1 MVIKV
6 DEYIVK
12 AIEYATKGEEI
23 EKVVLGKL
31 DKPDWFHPK
40 QLTKEVISYTSTVD
54 KVISWDDAK
63 QTLENDI
70 KIGYGAM
77 GFRSIYVWT
86 KTLVIFVI
94 QCSDLTWI
102 DSVPRNPTNGEPFVY
117 GG

>member
-1 MVIKV
+1 MEIKA
-6 DEYIVK
+6 DEYVVK
-12 AIEYATKGEEI
+12 AIEYATKGEDI
-23 EKVVLGKL
+23 ENVVLGKL
-31 DKPDWFHPK
+31 NKPIWFHPK
-40 QLTKEVISYTSTVD
+40 PLTNEAISYTSAID
-54 KVISWDDAK
+54 KVIGWDDAK

-86 KTLVIFVI
+86 TTLVIFVI

-102 DSVPRNPTNGEPFVY
+102 DSAPRNPIDGEPFIY